1 MNAITRNLINRVFP
15 IMKRHNPKEILGTAF
30 TIREKEKEFLIT
42 AYHVAEHAIEKNTNE
57 VSLIIGKGKETLGT
71 RIYEKIIHIDEEQDI
86 IILETPKWMHRD
98 QLPLTSTPEMA
109 LGQEVMWMG
118 YPKGFSGGLWL
129 PDTKSPIGIAGKGVI
144 GALKPPPK
152 IQNNGFLIEGGMN
165 PGYSGGPVV
174 YNPSGQTYVIGVIS
188 KTLAPES
195 NWSLIIAGELG
206 VIMKKVHEKLS
217 H

>member
-1 MNAITRNLINRVFP
+1 MNAITSNVVNRVFP
-15 IMKRHNPKEILGTAF
+15 IMKHNNSEEILGTSF

-42 AYHVAEHAIEKNTNE
+42 AYHVAKHAIYVEENIDK
-57 VSLIIGKGKETLGT
+57 VSLIIGSGASGI
-71 RIYEKIIHIDEEQDI
+71 RISEKLIHTDEEQDI
-86 IILETPKWMHRD
+86 TVCEAPKWMNRS

-129 PDTKSPIGIAGKGVI
+129 PDTKSPIGIVGKGVI
-144 GALKPPPK
+144 GALYSPPK

-174 YNPSGQTYVIGVIS
+174 YNPNGQTYVIGVIS